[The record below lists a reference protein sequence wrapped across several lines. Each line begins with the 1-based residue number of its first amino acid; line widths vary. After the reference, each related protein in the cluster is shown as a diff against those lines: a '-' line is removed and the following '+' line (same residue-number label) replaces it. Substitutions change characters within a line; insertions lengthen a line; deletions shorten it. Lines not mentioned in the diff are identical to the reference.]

1 MISTK
6 INLFMMETDIIQ
18 KPVHWF
24 AEQLKFAYYLKGNLE
39 MRPYSQIPQETKNA
53 YSQQVKFLFKA
64 DKKGRSSNIFGHSS
78 SIDVVNF
85 EQVF

>member
-1 MISTK
+1 
-6 INLFMMETDIIQ
+6 
-18 KPVHWF
+18 
-24 AEQLKFAYYLKGNLE
+24 

>member
-1 MISTK
+1 MTETGFYMISASVMK
-6 INLFMMETDIIQ
+6 GLKLIN
-18 KPVHWF
+18 
-24 AEQLKFAYYLKGNLE
+24 QLKFAYYLKGNLE

-78 SIDVVNF
+78 SIDVANF